1 MFDDENQK
9 PGGIAAYARR
19 LKGLPGAVSDAQAA
33 SPAPSSISRRALLE
47 LSPRPTTTPAPS
59 VPGEQANATLSPQ
72 DSISRRAL
80 AGQSAQALGLTV
92 QPVGVT
98 AGLQD
103 SISRRALA
111 GQPAQAP
118 GLTVQPWAN
127 PTGAQ
132 DSISRR
138 ALRETSQPGV
148 FKATAPGLSPQ
159 YTNTPGQSA
168 QAPGLTVQPG
178 ANPAGPPTSI
188 RQMAMRDAQQSV
200 QPQDNQPVPANSIYR
215 AAMQGATPQPM
226 NDTQMS
232 IASVAR
238 ANQIRQQQVD
248 MQQPGG
254 AGVLA
259 DPNEALNAERTARW
273 REDELIKKAQ
283 YSPQLASIASQAL
296 QGNTA
301 RDLEAARQPAVAAN
315 IALQARG
322 QDINREAQAGQQ
334 SISSRAL
341 EMNNA
346 RDKERL
352 ALDQSRFGLEQ
363 QDSIAKS
370 AAREGLSKAMQSG
383 DQGAIAR
390 ARAQAAALG
399 VKLEP
404 QANLL
409 HVETDRGMMVFD
421 PRTGQMAPALGA
433 DGQPVASSKALTEY
447 QGKSTG
453 FGMRADRA
461 SKIIDEVGQGGKVQP
476 SLLKRAAESVPLV
489 GEGLGMMAN
498 ALQSPEQQQVEQAQR
513 DFVNAVLR
521 QESGAA
527 ISQGEFDNARKQYFP
542 QPGDSP
548 EVVAQKQANR
558 EAAINGFRVSA
569 GPGARSIGESGQAAQ
584 PTQPAQQQPK
594 APSVGAVEH
603 GHVYVGGN
611 PADPSSWVEVRK

>member
-1 MFDDENQK
+1 M
-9 PGGIAAYARR
+9 GIADSIKSPWYSPSYARAANASNKTGLELEQDR
-19 LKGLPGAVSDAQAA
+19 LQGASAYENDPVKQFAMTGTVGSIPKPKSISQSVLGPQVGASPQASTSFGAMPKPPAVPGVPGMPAAQASA
-33 SPAPSSISRRALLE
+33 
-47 LSPRPTTTPAPS
+47 TP
-59 VPGEQANATLSPQ
+59 
-72 DSISRRAL
+72 
-80 AGQSAQALGLTV
+80 
-92 QPVGVT
+92 
-98 AGLQD
+98 GLQD

-111 GQPAQAP
+111 GQP
-118 GLTVQPWAN
+118 
-127 PTGAQ
+127 
-132 DSISRR
+132 
-138 ALRETSQPGV
+138 
-148 FKATAPGLSPQ
+148 
-159 YTNTPGQSA
+159 A

-352 ALDQSRFGLEQ
+352 GLDQERFGLER

-370 AAREGLSKAMQSG
+370 AARDNLSKAMQSG
-383 DQGAIAR
+383 DQNAIAQ
-390 ARAQAAALG
+390 ARNQAAALG
-399 VKLEP
+399 LRLDPIPTARDRYLTLTEQDSNGTKTEVAVDPVTGKTVRP
-404 QANLL
+404 QGAP
-409 HVETDRGMMVFD
+409 VQITKEKIAQTAKARGM
-421 PRTGQMAPALGA
+421 T
-433 DGQPVASSKALTEY
+433 
-447 QGKSTG
+447 
-453 FGMRADRA
+453 
-461 SKIIDEVGQGGKVQP
+461 
-476 SLLKRAAESVPLV
+476 
-489 GEGLGMMAN
+489 
-498 ALQSPEQQQVEQAQR
+498 EQQVIDILRANGHQV
-513 DFVNAVLR
+513 
-521 QESGAA
+521 S
-527 ISQGEFDNARKQYFP
+527 
-542 QPGDSP
+542 
-548 EVVAQKQANR
+548 
-558 EAAINGFRVSA
+558 
-569 GPGARSIGESGQAAQ
+569 
-584 PTQPAQQQPK
+584 
-594 APSVGAVEH
+594 
-603 GHVYVGGN
+603 
-611 PADPSSWVEVRK
+611 